1 MRAIGRLHLHASLDW
16 AQGLRM
22 GTYVLL
28 ACGFG
33 AGLLIALWGIVD
45 TLRHP
50 RLETTEDEAA
60 DTPRRRTP
68 GR

>member
-1 MRAIGRLHLHASLDW
+1 MA
-16 AQGLRM
+16 
-22 GTYVLL
+22 TYVLL

-50 RLETTEDEAA
+50 RLETGEDEAA
-60 DTPRRRTP
+60 ETARGHKP
-68 GR
+68 GQ

>member
-1 MRAIGRLHLHASLDW
+1 
-16 AQGLRM
+16 M

-50 RLETTEDEAA
+50 RLETPKDEAV
-60 DTPRRRTP
+60 DTASQRRP